1 MIIQGRPAE
10 REFSDNLGTLTIFDI
25 SASQVRV
32 EVAITDYKTIYS
44 QFLSPYDDGVVK
56 FIDFNLAALV
66 EPYSKEY
73 TSFPLRVTITDGAVT
88 ENIDTWVFH
97 HEGDIEKTF
106 MEWCGN
112 RFLSN
117 ATTKRTTPQRE
128 ETLYYPYGG
137 PSLRI
142 SSVVARAYY
151 DDDTTFDQP
160 LLIENNTSIQN
171 IWYSHFK
178 PNDFRRSGKE
188 IYRIVVTMTTEV
200 LDDNQNIEELRYA
213 TMEYLIDFE
222 HIAEEGPVFIYQN
235 AWGVPEKFYAT
246 GNTEFTPDIQRD
258 AAVIDGVYKNYRQLM
273 TKQWK
278 VDTGILSP
286 EEAECLL
293 EMFYSP
299 HIMQC
304 SIDQYGEYA
313 PWKEVAI
320 VESDAKHAND
330 DDTLIRYSFTYRN
343 AEKRVNAQ
351 SSKEYP
357 YIFEQ
362 EHTVMFE

>member
-1 MIIQGRPAE
+1 MIIQNRPAE
-10 REFSDNLGTLTIFDI
+10 REFSDNLGTITILDI
-25 SASQVRV
+25 VSSQVRV
-32 EVAITDYKTIYS
+32 EVAITNYKTIYS
-44 QFLSPYDDGVVK
+44 QLLTPFDDGVMK
-56 FIDFNLAALV
+56 FLEFNLSELV

-73 TSFPLRVTITDGAVT
+73 TSFPLRITITDGAIT
-88 ENIDTWVFH
+88 ETIDTWVFH

-112 RFLSN
+112 FFLSN
-117 ATTKRTTPQRE
+117 ATTKRTTPHRK
-128 ETLYYPYGG
+128 ETLYFPYGG
-137 PSLRI
+137 PSMRI

-160 LLIENNTSIQN
+160 LVIDNNTSIQN
-171 IWYSHFK
+171 VYCVSFT
-178 PNDFRRSGKE
+178 PYQFRRPDKT

-200 LDDNQNIEELRYA
+200 LDDNQNIEDLRYA
-213 TMEYLIDFE
+213 TMEYLTDFE
-222 HIAEEGPVFIYQN
+222 HMDDAGPVFIYQN

-246 GNTEFTPDIQRD
+246 GNTEFTPEVNRD
-258 AAVIDGVYKNYRQLM
+258 AALINGVYKNYRQQM

-304 SIDQYGEYA
+304 SINKYGEYA

-320 VESDAKHAND
+320 VKTDVKHTND

-343 AEKRVNAQ
+343 AEKRVSAQ

-357 YIFEQ
+357 YIFEK
-362 EHTVMFE
+362 EHSVIFE